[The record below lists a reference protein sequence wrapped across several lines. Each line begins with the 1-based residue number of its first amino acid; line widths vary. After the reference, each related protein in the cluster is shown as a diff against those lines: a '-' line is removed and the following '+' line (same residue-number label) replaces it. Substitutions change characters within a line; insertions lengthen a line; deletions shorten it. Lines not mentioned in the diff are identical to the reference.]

1 MSNLSSSFSDGQY
14 RAIEVAT
21 RATSVLSLLGSFFI
35 LGTFLACPYF
45 RKPINRLIFYA
56 TFGNILV
63 NIATLISTSAL
74 PLPGALKISQLCE
87 FQGVLIQ
94 WFMSADACW
103 DFCMATNVLLVFFF
117 GYNSNHLHKLE
128 KWYFLF
134 AYGLPGIPALVFVI
148 LDHSGRPIIGPA
160 TIWCWV
166 NKESDWMRIAFF
178 YAPVWVVISA
188 TFAIYVITGI
198 HIFQKGALLRD
209 FTKAQTQR
217 PDMEFSPVAAEAPA
231 NPFAEMNNIVVTT
244 EIGFSVDTE
253 VSAMNPVSSDGDQT
267 SMSSFSSTHNF
278 PGPSKT
284 TAPSPITAPPIR
296 AATPKQD
303 KDKAAEHR
311 RSLYETSD
319 YRATAF
325 AGTSSLPAIMSSP
338 RTRRTMAHVKE
349 GNEAAMSYLKVAM
362 LMFIAMFMIWVPSTV
377 NRLHSFV
384 HKGTPNF
391 GLNFASVVVLPLQ
404 GAWAAAIYAYT
415 SRSETKRAYAAS
427 MAWLTSRK
435 LKNEHDA
442 RPAAEPEDTRTP
454 LRDTCD
460 SYADVA
466 REDVVEHRERV
477 GRDQSAPRDSV
488 VETLTV

>member
-1 MSNLSSSFSDGQY
+1 M
-14 RAIEVAT
+14 
-21 RATSVLSLLGSFFI
+21 
-35 LGTFLACPYF
+35 
-45 RKPINRLIFYA
+45 
-56 TFGNILV
+56 V

-74 PLPGALKISQLCE
+74 PPPGALKISQLCE

-103 DFCMATNVLLVFFF
+103 
-117 GYNSNHLHKLE
+117 
-128 KWYFLF
+128 
-134 AYGLPGIPALVFVI
+134 
-148 LDHSGRPIIGPA
+148 
-160 TIWCWV
+160 
-166 NKESDWMRIAFF
+166 
-178 YAPVWVVISA
+178 
-188 TFAIYVITGI
+188 
-198 HIFQKGALLRD
+198 GALLRD
-209 FTKAQTQR
+209 FTKAQAQR

-231 NPFAEMNNIVVTT
+231 NPFAEMNNIIVTT

-253 VSAMNPVSSDGDQT
+253 VSAMNPVSTDGDQT
-267 SMSSFSSTHNF
+267 SMSSFSSTSNF

-284 TAPSPITAPPIR
+284 TGPSPITAPPIR

-303 KDKAAEHR
+303 KDKAVEHR

-338 RTRRTMAHVKE
+338 RTRRTITHVTE

-391 GLNFASVVVLPLQ
+391 VLNLASVIVLPLQ
-404 GAWAAAIYAYT
+404 GAWAATIYAYT
-415 SRSETKRAYAAS
+415 SRSETKRAYAAG

-435 LKNEHDA
+435 VKIEHDA
-442 RPAAEPEDTRTP
+442 RPAAGPKDTMTTCRGT
-454 LRDTCD
+454 RD
-460 SYADVA
+460 SHADVEF
-466 REDVVEHRERV
+466 EDMVEHRERV
-477 GRDQSAPRDSV
+477 GRDESVPRDSV